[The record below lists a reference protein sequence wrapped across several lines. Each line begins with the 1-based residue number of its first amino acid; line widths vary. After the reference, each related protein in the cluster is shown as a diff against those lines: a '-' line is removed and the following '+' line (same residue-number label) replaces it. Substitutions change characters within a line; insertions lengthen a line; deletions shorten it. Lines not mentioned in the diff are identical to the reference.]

1 MTHTVMLTPTQAVVD
16 GKRLDTQC
24 QGGELLTELYRSH
37 VGDYPKY
44 FKMDPLSKV
53 GFIAAEL
60 LLQAEQPGAVEQRR
74 CYGTDQRG
82 ILLFNRAGSLGADSL
97 YQATIQDPEN
107 FFPSP
112 ALFVYTLPNIVTG
125 EIAIRNKYYGETNFM
140 VIDHYDEALI
150 ARQAEGAFLD
160 PQTQSLLC
168 GWVECSDRDTFEARL
183 SILLKMK

>member
-16 GKRLDTQC
+16 GKVLATQN

-37 VGDYPKY
+37 VGEYPKF

-60 LLQAEQPGAVEQRR
+60 LLQAEHPGTVEQRC
-74 CYGTDQRG
+74 CYNTDHRG
-82 ILLFNRAGSLGADSL
+82 ILLFNRAGSVGADTL

-107 FFPSP
+107 FYPSP

-125 EIAIRNKYYGETNFM
+125 EIAIRNKYFGETNFM
-140 VIDHYDEALI
+140 VLDHYDEAI
-150 ARQAEGAFLD
+150 IRQQSDAAFLD
-160 PQTQSLLC
+160 PQTESLLC
-168 GWVECSDRDTFEARL
+168 GWVDCTDRDTFEARL
-183 SILLKMK
+183 SIINK